1 MTLAIRVFDGAG
13 VPVND
18 ALVEIWQTAGDGS
31 SAFGRLGTDENGT
44 CEFDTIRPPASPD
57 GAAHINVCLFAR
69 GLLRHVLTRVY
80 FDGDDR
86 LSLDPVLALVPGA
99 RRATL
104 IARADSADGDRW
116 MFDIHLQGDGET
128 VFFDA

>member
-1 MTLAIRVFDGAG
+1 
-13 VPVND
+13 
-18 ALVEIWQTAGDGS
+18 
-31 SAFGRLGTDENGT
+31 
-44 CEFDTIRPPASPD
+44 
-57 GAAHINVCLFAR
+57 
-69 GLLRHVLTRVY
+69 VLTRVY

-116 MFDIHLQGDGET
+116 MFDIHLQGDRET